1 VNQSTPTNVAP
12 ELLRTFVAVCDARS
26 FTGAARTLGLTQ
38 PAVSGRMGRLQTLLN
53 VSLFDKSAP
62 GVVVTAK
69 GEIILKMAREILAVQ
84 SRLVETANA
93 SRGGRQP

>member
-1 VNQSTPTNVAP
+1 MNRPPPTSVPP
-12 ELLRTFVAVCDARS
+12 ELLRTFVVVCDARS
-26 FTGAARTLGLTQ
+26 FTGAALKLGLTQ
-38 PAVSGRMGRLQTLLN
+38 PGVSGRMRRLQTMLK

-84 SRLVETANA
+84 SQLVEAADA
-93 SRGGRQP
+93 SRAGPRP